1 VDDPDHRYRTAPA
14 PRRGAPALF
23 LDRDGTLIEDPGY
36 LSDPG
41 EVRLLPGVA
50 GALRRFRDAGY
61 ALVVV
66 TNQSGIGRW
75 LYGWD
80 EYEAVAARL
89 RADLADEGVT
99 LDAELACG
107 HGPEAGAACGW
118 RKPAP
123 GMILAAAER
132 LDLDLS
138 RSLLAGDKRLDIEAA
153 AAAGLPRAAH
163 VATGQGAAER
173 VKFVGTHFPLDL
185 VYLEDLAGLSP

>member
-1 VDDPDHRYRTAPA
+1 MDDGFHRFRLADS
-14 PRRGAPALF
+14 PRRDCPALF

-36 LSDPG
+36 ISDPDD
-41 EVRLLPGVA
+41 VRLMDSVPE
-50 GALRRFRDAGY
+50 ALRRFRDAGH

-66 TNQSGIGRW
+66 TNQSGIGRG

-80 EYEAVAARL
+80 DYEAVAARL
-89 RADLADEGVT
+89 RDLLAAEGIV
-99 LDAELACG
+99 LDAAFACG
-107 HGPEAGAACGW
+107 HAPEAGTACGW

-132 LDLDLS
+132 LGLDLG

-163 VATGQGAAER
+163 VMTGQGRAER
-173 VKFVGTHFPLDL
+173 GKLAGVRFSLDL
-185 VYLEDLAGLSP
+185 DLIDDLTELTP

>member
-1 VDDPDHRYRTAPA
+1 MDDGFHRFRLADS
-14 PRRGAPALF
+14 PRRDVPALF

-36 LSDPG
+36 ISNPDDA
-41 EVRLLPGVA
+41 RLIDRVP

-66 TNQSGIGRW
+66 TNQSGIGRG

-80 EYEAVAARL
+80 DYEAVASRL
-89 RADLADEGVT
+89 DDLLAAEGIV
-99 LDAELACG
+99 LDATFACG
-107 HGPEAGAACGW
+107 HAPEAKCGW

-132 LDLDLS
+132 LGLNLG
-138 RSLLAGDKRLDIEAA
+138 RSLLAGDKRIDIEAA

-163 VATGQGAAER
+163 VMTGQGRAER
-173 VKFVGTHFPLDL
+173 ETLAGMRFPLDL
-185 VYLEDLAGLSP
+185 DLIEDLAGLVP